1 MGESLPLRRRRDR
14 ATPGAVLPSGYELLP
29 VDLLDGLEDIPCPVF
44 VGLGRRA
51 VLYAVAGARAGE
63 LRLRLQDGRPLLIR
77 REDAELLRTALVAA
91 LPRVLTSGH
100 LPPPSRTR
108 VAYAMTSHI
117 VGPLFAPRSPV
128 SRGDLVAAR
137 EAVDVVLKAVLVE
150 EALLWS
156 MVATMQRHL
165 RTHTHA
171 VNTAVY
177 AAILGRAIFGP
188 RADLRDIGRGALLH
202 DIGKN
207 RIPTRILD
215 KPGPLDADEWGIM
228 RRHPEVGYEIVVSC
242 LGEVPSYAHIILD
255 HHERADGSGYPSGR
269 PGSAVPLD
277 SQVVAITDAF
287 DALTSDRPYK
297 AASTPFEALRIMRFE
312 MAGQFDDR
320 LLQVFICLIGARDGF
335 RRSDYRAL
343 EAGPA
348 RPLSQ
353 LLAPVRRLL
362 PETLSTP

>member
-1 MGESLPLRRRRDR
+1 MNESLRLDRRRER
-14 ATPGAVLPSGYELLP
+14 AAGGATLPTGYELLQP
-29 VDLLDGLEDIPCPVF
+29 DVLDGLENVPCPVF
-44 VGLGRRA
+44 VGLGGRA
-51 VLYAVAGARAGE
+51 VLYAVAGAQAGE
-63 LRLRLQDGRPLLIR
+63 LRRRLQDGRPLLIR

-91 LPRVLTSGH
+91 LPRVLTSGR
-100 LPPPSRTR
+100 LSPPSRTR

-117 VGPLFAPRSPV
+117 VAPLFSPRSPIG
-128 SRGDLVAAR
+128 RGDLVAAR

-150 EALLWS
+150 EDLLWS

-177 AAILGRAIFGP
+177 AAILGRAVFGP
-188 RADLRDIGRGALLH
+188 RSDLRDIGRGALLH

-207 RIPTRILD
+207 RVPTRILD
-215 KPGPLDADEWGIM
+215 KPGPLDADEWRIM
-228 RRHPEVGYEIVVSC
+228 RRHPEVGYEIVVSS

-320 LLQVFICLIGARDGF
+320 LLQVFIGLIGARDGF

-348 RPLSQ
+348 RPLS
-353 LLAPVRRLL
+353 RLL
-362 PETLSTP
+362 TPAGLRLPEVLPTP